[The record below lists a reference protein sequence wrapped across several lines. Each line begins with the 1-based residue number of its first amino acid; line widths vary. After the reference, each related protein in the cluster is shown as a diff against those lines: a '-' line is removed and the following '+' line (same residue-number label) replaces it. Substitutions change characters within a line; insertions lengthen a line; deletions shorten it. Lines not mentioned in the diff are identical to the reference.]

1 MMNIY
6 EKVQKA
12 RVQLQSQ
19 QLKKTGEN
27 KFAGFKYYEL
37 ADILPSVNVLFDQL
51 KLFSA
56 FNIKDDIATLTI
68 VDIEKPES
76 AIQFT
81 SPIADAQIKGTT
93 PVQSLGGVHTYL
105 KRYLYV
111 NALEIVEGDVLDS
124 QVGAN
129 TLTEQKITD
138 DQITIL
144 LDKLTPER
152 QEKMLAYYKV
162 KSLDE
167 LTLTQ
172 ASQAIKKLNG

>member
-6 EKVQKA
+6 QKVSEA
-12 RVQLQSQ
+12 RVKLQSL

-37 ADILPSVNVLFDQL
+37 ADFIPQVNSLFHEL
-51 KLFSA
+51 GLFAA
-56 FNIKDDIATLTI
+56 FNIKDELATLTI
-68 VDIEKPES
+68 IDTDKPES
-76 AIQFT
+76 TIPFT

-111 NALEIVEGDVLDS
+111 NALEIVEADSLDAN
-124 QVGAN
+124 VGSGK
-129 TLTEQKITD
+129 LTESQATKNQI
-138 DQITIL
+138 DQLIV
-144 LDKLTPER
+144 KLTPER
-152 QEKMLAYYKV
+152 LKDMLAHYKIE
-162 KSLDE
+162 KLED

-172 ASQAIKKLNG
+172 ASQVLKKLNG

>member
-6 EKVQKA
+6 QKVSQA
-12 RVQLQSQ
+12 RIKLQSL

-37 ADILPSVNVLFDQL
+37 ADFIPQVNSLFNEL
-51 KLFSA
+51 GLFAA
-56 FNIKDDIATLTI
+56 FNIKDELATLTI
-68 VDIEKPES
+68 IDTDKPES

-111 NALEIVEGDVLDS
+111 NALEIVEADSLDAN
-124 QVGAN
+124 VGSGK
-129 TLTEQKITD
+129 LTESPATKTQI
-138 DQITIL
+138 DQLIM
-144 LDKLTPER
+144 KLTPER
-152 QEKMLAYYKV
+152 LDKMLAHYGVEK
-162 KSLDE
+162 LED

-172 ASQAIKKLNG
+172 ASQALKKLNG

>member
-1 MMNIY
+1 MNIY
-6 EKVQKA
+6 QKVQIA
-12 RVQLQSQ
+12 RNKLQSL

-37 ADILPSVNVLFDQL
+37 ADFIPQVNTLFEEL
-51 KLFSA
+51 GLFSA
-56 FNIKDDIATLTI
+56 FNIKDDLATLTI
-68 VDIEKPES
+68 VDTDKPES

-111 NALEIVEGDVLDS
+111 NALEIVESDVLDN
-124 QVGAN
+124 QVGSGN
-129 TLTEQKITD
+129 LTEAKATES
-138 DQITIL
+138 QISQLTSL
-144 LDKLTPER
+144 LPQERIDKL
-152 QEKMLAYYKV
+152 LAHYKV
-162 KSLDE
+162 DTIND

-172 ASQAIKKLNG
+172 ASQALKKLNG

>member
-1 MMNIY
+1 MNIY
-6 EKVQKA
+6 EKVQTA
-12 RVQLQSQ
+12 RLQLQSL

-37 ADILPSVNVLFDQL
+37 ADFIPSINIIFAELL
-51 KLFSA
+51 LFSA
-56 FNIKDDIATLTI
+56 FNIKDELATLTI

-81 SPIADAQIKGTT
+81 SPVADAQIKGTT

-111 NALEIVEGDVLDS
+111 NALEIVEGDILDS
-124 QVGAN
+124 HVG
-129 TLTEQKITD
+129 TDKLGEKKITD
-138 DQITIL
+138 DQISIL

-152 QEKMLAYYKV
+152 QGKMLAYYKV

-172 ASQAIKKLNG
+172 ASQAIKQLG

>member
-1 MMNIY
+1 MNIY
-6 EKVQKA
+6 EKVQTA
-12 RVQLQSQ
+12 RVQLQTM

-37 ADILPSVNVLFDQL
+37 GDFLPVVNKMFLEL

-56 FNIKDDIATLTI
+56 FNIKEELATLTV
-68 VDIEKPES
+68 VDLEKPES

-105 KRYLYV
+105 KRYLYI
-111 NALEIVEGDVLDS
+111 NLLELTENDMLDA
-124 QVGAN
+124 QVGSGN
-129 TLTEQKITD
+129 LTEAKATEEQIQKLT
-138 DQITIL
+138 
-144 LDKLTPER
+144 DKLTPER
-152 QEKMLAYYKV
+152 LEKMLTYYKV
-162 KSLDE
+162 TKPEE

-172 ASQAIKKLNG
+172 ASQALKKLNG

>member
-1 MMNIY
+1 MNIY
-6 EKVQKA
+6 EKVQTA
-12 RVQLQSQ
+12 RLQLQSL

-37 ADILPSVNVLFDQL
+37 ADFIPSINIIFAELL
-51 KLFSA
+51 LFSA
-56 FNIKDDIATLTI
+56 FNIKDELATLTI

-81 SPIADAQIKGTT
+81 SPVADAQIKGTT

-111 NALEIVEGDVLDS
+111 NALEIVENDILDS
-124 QVGAN
+124 HVG
-129 TLTEQKITD
+129 TDKLGEKKITD
-138 DQITIL
+138 DQISIL

-152 QEKMLAYYKV
+152 QGKMLAYYKV

-172 ASQAIKKLNG
+172 ASQAIKQLG

>member
-1 MMNIY
+1 MNIY
-6 EKVQKA
+6 EKVQTA
-12 RVQLQSQ
+12 RLQLQSL

-37 ADILPSVNVLFDQL
+37 ADFIPSINIIFAELG
-51 KLFSA
+51 LFSA
-56 FNIKDDIATLTI
+56 FNIKDELATLTI

-111 NALEIVEGDVLDS
+111 NALEIVEGDILDS
-124 QVGAN
+124 QVG
-129 TLTEQKITD
+129 TDKLGEKKITD
-138 DQITIL
+138 DQISIL

-152 QEKMLAYYKV
+152 QVKMLAYYKV

-172 ASQAIKKLNG
+172 ASQAIKQLG

>member
-6 EKVQKA
+6 EKVQTA
-12 RVQLQSQ
+12 RLQLHSL

-37 ADILPSVNVLFDQL
+37 GDILPSINVIFAELG
-51 KLFSA
+51 LFSA
-56 FNIKDDIATLTI
+56 FNIKDELATLTI

-129 TLTEQKITD
+129 TLTEKKATD

-152 QEKMLAYYKV
+152 QTKMLEHYGV
-162 KSLDE
+162 KSLAD

-172 ASQAIKKLNG
+172 ASQVIKKLG

>member
-6 EKVQKA
+6 KKVSQA
-12 RVQLQSQ
+12 RVKLQSL
-19 QLKKTGEN
+19 QLKKSGEN

-37 ADILPSVNVLFDQL
+37 ADFIPAVNSLFDEL
-51 KLFSA
+51 GLFAA
-56 FNIKDDIATLTI
+56 FNIKDELATLTI
-68 VDIEKPES
+68 VDIDKPES

-111 NALEIVEGDVLDS
+111 NALEIVESDSLDAN
-124 QVGAN
+124 VGSGK
-129 TLTEQKITD
+129 LTESPITQTQINEIIGKI
-138 DQITIL
+138 
-144 LDKLTPER
+144 TPER
-152 QEKMLAYYKV
+152 LDKMLAHYGVEK
-162 KSLDE
+162 LED

-172 ASQAIKKLNG
+172 ASQALKKLNG

>member
-6 EKVQKA
+6 KKVQTA
-12 RVQLQSQ
+12 RVKLQSL

-37 ADILPSVNVLFDQL
+37 ADFIPQVNSLFDEL
-51 KLFSA
+51 GLFSA
-56 FNIKDDIATLTI
+56 FNIKDDLATLTI
-68 VDIEKPES
+68 VDIDKPET
-76 AIQFT
+76 AIVFT

-111 NALEIVEGDVLDS
+111 NALEIVESDSLDANVGSGKLSESPITQS
-124 QVGAN
+124 QINEIVA
-129 TLTEQKITD
+129 KVD
-138 DQITIL
+138 
-144 LDKLTPER
+144 PER
-152 QEKMLAYYKV
+152 LNKMLSYYKV
-162 KSLDE
+162 DKLED

-172 ASQAIKKLNG
+172 ASQALKKLNG

>member
-1 MMNIY
+1 MNIY
-6 EKVQKA
+6 EKVQTA
-12 RVQLQSQ
+12 RLQLQSL

-37 ADILPSVNVLFDQL
+37 ADFIPSINVIFAELL
-51 KLFSA
+51 LFSA
-56 FNIKDDIATLTI
+56 FNIKDELATLTI
-68 VDIEKPES
+68 VDIEKPDS

-111 NALEIVEGDVLDS
+111 NALEIVEGDILDS
-124 QVGAN
+124 QVGTDKLGEKKA
-129 TLTEQKITD
+129 TD
-138 DQITIL
+138 DQISIL

-152 QEKMLAYYKV
+152 QVKMLAYYKV

-172 ASQAIKKLNG
+172 ASQAIKQLG